1 METINDRMEML
12 VNEHFGGNKAAFA
25 KILGIERATLSNY
38 IGGARRSKPSVDMVS
53 KIVTTLNVDARWL
66 LTGEEGEKAAC
77 VSVGDNSDGNIAI
90 GSNNSVGNVSLTGNN
105 NQLNGH
111 GAHGNINGDVNAAIL
126 TERVKSLEAT
136 LTEKDE
142 RISEFKERIEEL
154 KERIEELKEQK

>member
-12 VNEHFGGNKAAFA
+12 VNERFNGNKAAFA
-25 KILGIERATLSNY
+25 KSIDMPPTSMSSYLGNK
-38 IGGARRSKPSVDMVS
+38 RRSKPSVDMVT

-66 LTGEEGEKAAC
+66 LTGEESEKAAC
-77 VSVGDNSDGNIAI
+77 GSVGDNSGGNVAI

-105 NQLNGH
+105 NQLNAH
-111 GAHGNINGDVNAAIL
+111 GAHDNINGDVNAAIL